1 MPTARIIS
9 NDRLMVTIA
18 ALLIV
23 GAAFPGTV
31 AAATSTGQ
39 FGVSL
44 TIQAECKL
52 QSAGALSFGSDGV
65 LDSVISSTSALSV
78 QCTNGTTYAVGL
90 DAGAGSGATTS
101 VRRMTAAGATLNY
114 ALYRDSN
121 RTQLWGDIVA
131 TDTFGGTG
139 NGSAQTVTVYGSVP
153 VQSTPAAGSY
163 ADTVQVTVTY

>member
-1 MPTARIIS
+1 MPMARHFS
-9 NDRLMVTIA
+9 NNRLKVAVT
-18 ALLIV
+18 ALL
-23 GAAFPGTV
+23 FV
-31 AAATSTGQ
+31 ATTLPQVATATTATGQ

-52 QSAGALSFGSDGV
+52 QSAGNLSFGTDGV
-65 LDSVISSTSALSV
+65 LDTVITSTSALSV

-90 DAGAGSGATTS
+90 DAGAGAGATTS
-101 VRRMTAAGATLNY
+101 VRRMTAAGATLTY

-121 RTQLWGDIVA
+121 RTQLWGDVVA

-153 VQSTPAAGSY
+153 VQSTPAAGAY
-163 ADTVQVTVTY
+163 TDTVQVTVTY